1 MRASPAKGSRRAR
14 TSAVLAVGAIAL
26 ALVTGCSGDGSA
38 EGSDKDGAPARA
50 AKALS
55 SAELETL
62 LLATG
67 DVKDY
72 KVTDGDETIRQDMS
86 KLETDKPACDPLAR
100 ASAAQPPGAT
110 DAGASNG
117 IAQDPAAFKGD
128 LAKEFEENFS
138 LTIVGLSSYDGD
150 GAEKAM
156 KAVSGGIKA
165 CADGFLLRTTA
176 AQDTKVAR
184 IAAVKPSGLGDKSV
198 AFTLDEDLG
207 GGFVLTSTTEVV
219 RKGNTIATF
228 HTMNSEAYEPGGVSE
243 IPAEIIKAQ
252 VAKLK

>member
-1 MRASPAKGSRRAR
+1 M
-14 TSAVLAVGAIAL
+14 LAVGAIAL

-72 KVTDGDETIRQDMS
+72 KVTDGDETLLKDQS
-86 KLETDKPACDPLAR
+86 ELETDKPECDPLAWA
-100 ASAAQPPGAT
+100 ASALPPGNT
-110 DAGASNG
+110 DANASNG
-117 IAQDPAAFKGD
+117 IVPDPAAFEG
-128 LAKEFEENFS
+128 ASPKEFDEKIS
-138 LTIVGLSSYDGD
+138 LTLVGLSSYDGD
-150 GAEKAM
+150 GAEKAV
-156 KAVSGGIKA
+156 KAVDDGIKA
-165 CADGFLLRTTA
+165 CAGGFYQNTSERTTRV
-176 AQDTKVAR
+176 TEV
-184 IAAVKPSGLGDKSV
+184 AAVESSGQGDESV
-198 AFTLDEDLG
+198 GFTLDLDLG
-207 GGFVLTSTTEVV
+207 GEDVLTFTTEVV
-219 RKGNTIATF
+219 RKGNNVATF
-228 HTMNSEAYEPGGVSE
+228 HTVNLEAYGSGGATE